1 MSRHHRHP
9 RETPQI
15 LCILRIEQY
24 LWGVPEYPWSVPEYP
39 WSVPEYPWGVPEHP
53 WESLDI
59 PGAPWESIEK
69 IFYNNIIFTLS
80 ASYVHIYLICLLI
93 HYLLLKSQY
102 LIHLLYTYYKWLL
115 HDCWLLLTI
124 HYCLIHLMSQH
135 LNLSD
140 SQETQRLTPHR
151 FELSASQLTVLYK
164 HWHESSKPLNYLDV
178 RCTGNFMHY
187 IH

>member
-1 MSRHHRHP
+1 MSLNIP
-9 RETPQI
+9 
-15 LCILRIEQY
+15 
-24 LWGVPEYPWSVPEYP
+24 GVSLNIPEVSPNIP
-39 WSVPEYPWGVPEHP
+39 GVSLSIPGHP
-53 WESLDI
+53 WASLDV

-69 IFYNNIIFTLS
+69 LFYNNIIFTLL

-93 HYLLLKSQY
+93 HYLLFKSQY

-140 SQETQRLTPHR
+140 SQETQRSTPHR

-178 RCTGNFMHY
+178 RCTRNFMHY